1 MPAVTLDPVQ
11 RDINRFADWVRGE
24 LRRQRKRQS
33 DLAREI
39 GITQAALS
47 MKLAGKCTWTLE
59 DYYRTVR
66 FLGGQKG
73 E

>member
-11 RDINRFADWVRGE
+11 RDIRRFADWVRGE
-24 LRRQRKRQS
+24 LRRQEKRQEE
-33 DLAREI
+33 LAREM
-39 GITQAALS
+39 GITQGALS
-47 MKLAGKCTWTLE
+47 LKLAGKCKWTLE
-59 DYYRTVR
+59 DYYRAVR